1 MIRTGKTWRKTIV
14 IARQPDIGSYKVI
27 PSGLHFSHWRCAV
40 NIQRSSPSLLG
51 SSCHFTLSNCTTAE
65 TYAPVHRLHRSQTNN
80 NPLPMGNTI
89 GRIMRYSL
97 RTESSDV
104 LRCHHHTEISL
115 FSLTRAVAKPQSY
128 FRNMWCFSIHGM
140 TQWLTDRWIKSGAG
154 CKQRGVDADGNLRP

>member
-51 SSCHFTLSNCTTAE
+51 SSCHFTLSNGTTAE

-89 GRIMRYSL
+89 GRIMRYLWEPSRRMYWGATTTPRSRFFHWQERSPSL
-97 RTESSDV
+97 KVTFGTCDV
-104 LRCHHHTEISL
+104 SRYTVWL
-115 FSLTRAVAKPQSY
+115 
-128 FRNMWCFSIHGM
+128 ND
-140 TQWLTDRWIKSGAG
+140 WLTDE
-154 CKQRGVDADGNLRP
+154 